1 MLLTAVVFFVILSIL
16 VLIHELGHFTV
27 ARIIGVKVEEFGFG
41 LPPRI
46 FGKKIRGIVYSLNWL
61 PIGGFVKLAGEDE
74 SPSPKSPKYPNHPK
88 SYFFARTKKER
99 AAILLAGVA
108 MNFLLA
114 VGITTYILTQ
124 GVLEPTGRVH
134 IERVVPASPA
144 EKAGLKAGDVIQS
157 ITYPRNV
164 LGGYSASKEVELA
177 PVESKKIVIPKDL
190 IDTVTAHAGQ
200 TVTFSILRDS
210 HITPISLIPR
220 KNYPK
225 GEGPTGIVISDLETH
240 VYPLSQA
247 PGAALKINLER
258 GWAMLAGIGSLIGK
272 IAMLKPVG
280 GDVAGPIGIAQVTG
294 AAVKFGWKAVLEFMS
309 ILSLNLAVL
318 NILPIPA
325 LDGGRLAFVFL
336 EKIIGKKVKP
346 AFEQKTHSIGM
357 IILFLLIILISI
369 NDVMRLARGG

>member
-1 MLLTAVVFFVILSIL
+1 MLITVLVFIAILSIL
-16 VLIHELGHFTV
+16 VLIHEFGHFAV
-27 ARIIGVKVEEFGFG
+27 ARLIGVKVEEFGFG

-46 FGKKIRGIVYSLNWL
+46 IGKKIHGILYSLNWL

-74 SPSPKSPKYPNHPK
+74 SEGSHPRLK
-88 SYFFARTKKER
+88 HRKEYFFARSKKER

-114 VGITTYILTQ
+114 VGITTFILTQ
-124 GVLEPTGRVH
+124 GVQEPTGQVH
-134 IERVVPASPA
+134 IESVIPGSPA
-144 EKAGLKAGDVIQS
+144 AAGGLKANDVIQS

-164 LGGYSASKEVELA
+164 LGGYSASKEIQLA
-177 PVESKKIVIPKDL
+177 PTEAKKIVVPADL
-190 IDTVTAHAGQ
+190 IDTVKAHAGE
-200 TVTFSILRDS
+200 TVTLSILRDS
-210 HITPISLIPR
+210 HITLISLIPR
-220 KNYPK
+220 KNFPK
-225 GEGPTGIVISDLETH
+225 GEGPMGVVISDLEIH

-247 PGAALKINLER
+247 PVAATKINLER
-258 GWAMLAGIGSLIGK
+258 GWAMLAGIGALIGK
-272 IAMLKPVG
+272 LATLKPVG

-336 EKIIGKKVKP
+336 EKIIGKRVKP
-346 AFEQKTHSIGM
+346 AFEQSTHQIGM
-357 IILFLLIILISI
+357 IILFILIILISI